1 MNLRHLPNVPTPLPQ
16 AASRQATPALYP
28 QNRSI
33 RPRRIFSSRNRSGT
47 PVREPDAP
55 GFGSGSVGLAGEVCM
70 GLFRGRVP
78 EGYRPMPTCGVWRC
92 LQPDLL
98 ALTMI
103 LD

>member
-1 MNLRHLPNVPTPLPQ
+1 MNLRHLPTCRRPFRKLPLGKQ
-16 AASRQATPALYP
+16 LRRFIRKIEAFDQGGFSRAGTAVGPPSA
-28 QNRSI
+28 NRTHRGI
-33 RPRRIFSSRNRSGT
+33 
-47 PVREPDAP
+47 
-55 GFGSGSVGLAGEVCM
+55 GSGSVGLAGEVCM